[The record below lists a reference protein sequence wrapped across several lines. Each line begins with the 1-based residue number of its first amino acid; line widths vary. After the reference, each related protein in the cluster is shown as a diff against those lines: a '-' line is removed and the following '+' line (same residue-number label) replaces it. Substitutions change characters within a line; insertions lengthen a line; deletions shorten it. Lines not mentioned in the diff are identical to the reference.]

1 MNILLIGSGGREH
14 ALAKGLKQSA
24 SCDLLCALPGNPG
37 ILTLAQKVTDCSL
50 NDPNTIISFCKRNA
64 IELVVIG
71 PEAPLVNGLADML
84 TDKGISVFGP
94 SALAARIESSKSFS
108 KELMI
113 SHNIPTAR
121 YTTFTGDQAQLAH
134 DYIEQSEIP
143 IVIKADGLAAGKGV
157 IVAES
162 KQEAHDAINDI
173 FSGLFADAG
182 SKIVIE
188 EFLQGEEAS
197 VFAICD
203 GENFVMLAP
212 AQDHKRIYDND
223 IGKNTGGMGA
233 YAPAPI
239 VTDEVLQKVADTIFT
254 PTLKAMKEAGY
265 PFIGCLFCGLMID
278 NGNPSVIEFNCR
290 FGDPETQA
298 VLTVFEGDLAALLYS
313 AANGSIQAEH
323 MKQRSKGFACNIV
336 LASGGYPDHYETGY
350 KIYGTENI
358 NPNQQI
364 TIYHAGT
371 SQDVDNNIITSGG
384 RVLGVCAY
392 AETLSEAIQKAYKS
406 IEHISFQGMYFRKDI
421 GKKGLAVTN

>member
-71 PEAPLVNGLADML
+71 PEAPLVNGLADIL

-121 YTTFTGDQAQLAH
+121 YTTFTGNQAQLAH

-223 IGKNTGGMGA
+223 VGKNTGGMGA

-350 KIYGTENI
+350 KI
-358 NPNQQI
+358 
-364 TIYHAGT
+364 
-371 SQDVDNNIITSGG
+371 
-384 RVLGVCAY
+384 
-392 AETLSEAIQKAYKS
+392 
-406 IEHISFQGMYFRKDI
+406 
-421 GKKGLAVTN
+421 

>member
-24 SCDLLCALPGNPG
+24 SCDLLFALPGNPG

-71 PEAPLVNGLADML
+71 PEAPLVKGLADIL

-121 YTTFTGDQAQLAH
+121 YTTFTGNQAELAH
-134 DYIEQSEIP
+134 AYIEHSEIP

-203 GENFVMLAP
+203 GENFVILAP

-223 IGKNTGGMGA
+223 VGKNTGGMGA

>member
-24 SCDLLCALPGNPG
+24 SCDLLFALPGNPG

-121 YTTFTGDQAQLAH
+121 YTTFTGDQAQFAH
-134 DYIEQSEIP
+134 DYIEHSLIP

-223 IGKNTGGMGA
+223 VGKNTGGMGA

-265 PFIGCLFCGLMID
+265 PFVGCLFCGLMID

-336 LASGGYPDHYETGY
+336 LASGGYPDHYNIGY

-384 RVLGVCAY
+384 RVLGVCAH

>member
-24 SCDLLCALPGNPG
+24 SCDLLFALPGNPG

-71 PEAPLVNGLADML
+71 PEAPLVNGLADIL

-162 KQEAHDAINDI
+162 KPEAHDAINDI

-223 IGKNTGGMGA
+223 VGKNTGGMGA

-406 IEHISFQGMYFRKDI
+406 IEYISFQGMYFRKDI

>member
-24 SCDLLCALPGNPG
+24 SCDLLFALPGNPG

-71 PEAPLVNGLADML
+71 PEAPLVNGLADIL

-223 IGKNTGGMGA
+223 VGKNTGGMGA

-406 IEHISFQGMYFRKDI
+406 IEYISFQGMYFRKDI

>member
-24 SCDLLCALPGNPG
+24 SCDLLFALPGNPG

-71 PEAPLVNGLADML
+71 PEAPLVNGLADIL

-223 IGKNTGGMGA
+223 VGKNTGGMGA

>member
-71 PEAPLVNGLADML
+71 PEAPLVNGLADIL

-121 YTTFTGDQAQLAH
+121 YTTFTGNQAQLAH

-223 IGKNTGGMGA
+223 VGKNTGGMGA

>member
-24 SCDLLCALPGNPG
+24 SCDLLFALPGNPG

-71 PEAPLVNGLADML
+71 PEAPLVNGLADIL

-223 IGKNTGGMGA
+223 VGKNTGGMGA

-265 PFIGCLFCGLMID
+265 PCIGCLFCGLMID

>member
-71 PEAPLVNGLADML
+71 PEAPLVKGLADML

-188 EFLQGEEAS
+188 EFLQGKRHQYLQY
-197 VFAICD
+197 
-203 GENFVMLAP
+203 VMV
-212 AQDHKRIYDND
+212 RI
-223 IGKNTGGMGA
+223 
-233 YAPAPI
+233 
-239 VTDEVLQKVADTIFT
+239 L
-254 PTLKAMKEAGY
+254 
-265 PFIGCLFCGLMID
+265 
-278 NGNPSVIEFNCR
+278 
-290 FGDPETQA
+290 
-298 VLTVFEGDLAALLYS
+298 
-313 AANGSIQAEH
+313 
-323 MKQRSKGFACNIV
+323 
-336 LASGGYPDHYETGY
+336 
-350 KIYGTENI
+350 
-358 NPNQQI
+358 
-364 TIYHAGT
+364 
-371 SQDVDNNIITSGG
+371 
-384 RVLGVCAY
+384 
-392 AETLSEAIQKAYKS
+392 
-406 IEHISFQGMYFRKDI
+406 
-421 GKKGLAVTN
+421 

>member
-71 PEAPLVNGLADML
+71 PEAPLVNGLADIL

-223 IGKNTGGMGA
+223 VGKNTGGMGA